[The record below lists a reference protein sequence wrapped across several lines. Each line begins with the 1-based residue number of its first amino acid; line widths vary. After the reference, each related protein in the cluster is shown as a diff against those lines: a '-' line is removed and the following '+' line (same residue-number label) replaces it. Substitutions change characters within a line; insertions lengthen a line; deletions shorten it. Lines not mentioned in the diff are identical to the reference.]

1 MNRFP
6 FQLIFFLVFILW
18 SSSALAQTVSLEWD
32 TNTEDPH
39 LAGYRIYYQAGTS
52 QPPFLGTGAFEGDS
66 PIDVGLGN
74 SQVVTLPDDGKVYY
88 FTITA
93 YDESGY
99 ESAYSNIVANRPRPA
114 LLGPGQN
121 SSVIEQNVIFRW
133 NHEPA
138 DLNTTYTLV
147 FGPESGVDASG
158 FWIGG
163 SKAFFPWAVTAYV
176 LLFLL
181 PLLMGRLRWLAG
193 LKVLASGFVCV
204 FLVTACGGGGSGSAD
219 DGSTDPST
227 DIPGIQT
234 QDFPGLTQQYYE
246 ATDLVPGQTYYW
258 KVVAVDG
265 QGTEVESEVFSFTTS
280 PQL

>member
-6 FQLIFFLVFILW
+6 FQLLFFLISILW
-18 SSSALAQTVSLEWD
+18 SSSALAQIVSLEWD
-32 TNTEDPH
+32 PNTDPH

-66 PIDVGLGN
+66 PIDVGPGN
-74 SQVVTLPDDGKVYY
+74 SQVVTLPDDGRVYY

-114 LLGPGQN
+114 LLGPGPN
-121 SSVIEQNVIFRW
+121 SSVIEQNVTFSW
-133 NHEPA
+133 QHEPA
-138 DLNTTYTLV
+138 DSNTTYTLV
-147 FGPESGVDASG
+147 FGPESGFVASG

-163 SKAFFPWAVTAYV
+163 SKAVFPWVVTSYI

-181 PLLMGRLRWLAG
+181 PSLMGRLRWLAG
-193 LKVLASGFVCV
+193 LKVLATGFVCV
-204 FLVTACGGGGSGSAD
+204 FLVTACGGGGTGSSD
-219 DGSTDPST
+219 DESAGSSST
-227 DIPGIQT
+227 DIPGVQT
-234 QDFPGLTQQYYE
+234 QIVSGLSQQNYLV
-246 ATDLVPGQTYYW
+246 TDLVPGQTYYW

-265 QGTEVESEVFSFTTS
+265 GTEVESDVFSFRTS
-280 PQL
+280 L